1 MQTLISINRYK
12 LEGYLLVYLWLEKV
26 KRNDQ
31 DPLSELLRLVGS
43 STDTSLDKEFVT
55 SGAGASGAGAEAE
68 PSPGAEAGAPALP
81 TERPEPT
88 VEMYPCIFCAEKF
101 KVN

>member
-1 MQTLISINRYK
+1 MWKFVTPKIKYTL
-12 LEGYLLVYLWLEKV
+12 
-26 KRNDQ
+26 
-31 DPLSELLRLVGS
+31 ELLRLVGS
-43 STDTSLDKEFVT
+43 STNTSLDKEFVT
-55 SGAGASGAGAEAE
+55 SGAGAEAE